1 MSTPIEQ
8 RYVLDGGSP
17 EVTRLRIQSLALEPH
32 AESLLD
38 EIGVPAG
45 GSALDLACGP
55 IGLLRPL
62 SVRVGPK
69 GRVVGLDLD
78 PAEVS
83 AAGDHVR
90 SLGLANVTVV
100 QGDAFHTGFDPNSFD
115 LVHARFLIAPVGHA
129 HDLLTEMIRV
139 TKPGG
144 VVVLEE
150 PDSSAWNCY
159 PPSAGFAR
167 LKEAIRECFRLGGS
181 NFDAGPGLFAL
192 LRGSGISGVHSRGV
206 ALPLYDGHPFMRST
220 VQFGASLRRRIL
232 EHRLMT
238 ESELDLALADVE
250 SAIARPE
257 TWMLSF
263 LVIQAWGRTPAS
275 RSTGP

>member
-1 MSTPIEQ
+1 MNSDIER

-17 EVTRLRIQSLALEPH
+17 EVERLRIQSLALEPH

-38 EIGVPAG
+38 EAG
-45 GSALDLACGP
+45 LSEGASALDLACGP
-55 IGLLRPL
+55 VGLLRPL

-83 AAGDHVR
+83 AAQDHVR
-90 SLGLANVTVV
+90 SLGLSNVTVV
-100 QGDAFHTGFDPNSFD
+100 QGDAFHTGFEADSFD
-115 LVHARFLIAPVGHA
+115 VVHARFLIAPVGRA
-129 HDLLTEMIRV
+129 HDLLTETVRV

-144 VVVLEE
+144 LIVMEE

-167 LKEAIRECFRLGGS
+167 LKEVIRECFRLGGS
-181 NFDAGPGLFAL
+181 SFDAGPGLFAL
-192 LRGSGISGVHSRGV
+192 LRAGGLDQVRTRGV
-206 ALPLYDGHPFMRST
+206 AIPLYDSHPFMRST
-220 VQFGASLRRRIL
+220 VQFAASLRRRIL
-232 EHRLMT
+232 ENRLMT
-238 ESELDLALADVE
+238 ETELELAVADVE
-250 SAIARPE
+250 KAVIRPE

-263 LVIQAWGRTPAS
+263 LVIQAWGRKPKSAPAA
-275 RSTGP
+275 R